1 MGLFKVGFLAV
12 VAFLS
17 AVGIFL
23 GCVTVLTS
31 LQNGAIVLSYTSDGK
46 GITETISRA
55 GDNARFWW
63 MLLAMGLAPVAI
75 GAAALWYSVGK
86 LRGN

>member
-1 MGLFKVGFLAV
+1 MGLLKVGFLAV

-17 AVGIFL
+17 AVGIFI
-23 GCVTVLTS
+23 GCIMMLTS
-31 LQNGAIVLSYTSDGK
+31 LQNGAIMLSYTSGGT
-46 GITETISRA
+46 GITETITRA
-55 GDNARFWW
+55 GDNSRFWR
-63 MLLAMGLAPVAI
+63 LLLTLGLAPAAI